1 MCAVGNWIDAEDFC
15 LYQKSFQQPAVS
27 TSTKDFS
34 AVSTRNGAN
43 CAKIIHINNRI
54 ATNYRR
60 KKKETTC
67 NFNKA

>member
-43 CAKIIHINNRI
+43 CAKIIHIDNRI